1 MLNNHQVIDKCLKLL
16 SQGLYPY
23 VEQKMRLVYGNQWL
37 TQAGQC
43 LSSDT
48 NLKRTTEESLQQDI
62 SSLLSVMTKRWDKAF
77 KDKEH
82 LSNTERAFAS
92 EIIQIRNKWAH
103 NTPFS
108 TEDAYR
114 AIDSIYRLLQAIE
127 AEEAQEVEKYK
138 QKIFQALVQEQNRSQ
153 KRTQQLSTQEIK
165 SKERLAE
172 ILNDIPFEDVTL
184 LERSLTHR
192 SYAYENRINK
202 DNEQLE
208 FLGDCILGFL
218 AGAYIYELCGDI
230 SEGELS
236 KLKER
241 LVDNPQLA
249 KLANQLNLGKWILLG
264 KGEKLQDGSKKE
276 SLLSNTF
283 EAIIGAYYLDSG
295 IQAVQEIVYP
305 LFESVGEDKIPE
317 NISLEN
323 LENAK
328 GLLQQYA
335 QKNRFD
341 IPEYTTIQ
349 ETGTDHNKEFTVQV
363 EIGGNICGQG
373 KGKRKKDAQQQAA
386 ANALKKLGVKGYGT

>member
-37 TQAGQC
+37 TQSGQC
-43 LSSDT
+43 LSPDT

-77 KDKEH
+77 KDKER
-82 LSNTERAFAS
+82 LSNTERAFAN

-165 SKERLAE
+165 IKERLAG
-172 ILNDIPFEDVTL
+172 ILNSIPFEDVTL

-192 SYAYENRINK
+192 SYAYEKRINK

-208 FLGDCILGFL
+208 FLGDSILGFL
-218 AGAYIYELCGDI
+218 AGAYIYEVYGDI

-249 KLANQLNLGKWILLG
+249 KLANQLNLGQWLLLG
-264 KGEKLQDGSKKE
+264 RGEKLQDGSKKE

-283 EAIIGAYYLDSG
+283 EAVIGAYYLDSG

-305 LFESVGEDKIPE
+305 LFASVGEDRIPE

-335 QKNRFD
+335 QKNGFD
-341 IPEYTTIQ
+341 IPVYNTIQ
-349 ETGTDHNKEFTVQV
+349 ESGTDHNKEFTVQV
-363 EIGGNICGQG
+363 EINGKIYAQG
-373 KGKRKKDAQQQAA
+373 KGKRKIDAQKQAA
-386 ANALKKLGVKGYGT
+386 TNALEKLK